1 MKPGGAHSSWFAGLH
16 NADPLA
22 AAEAHW
28 EATRAQSM
36 LATQVMNADADEA
49 AAGRRDI
56 GRLVG
61 NDEHELFVSCA
72 PAEALLQQFNVLHP
86 EFIAVHD
93 LGCAIS
99 RRLLAGVAAVSQRRV
114 QRLVIRR
121 QGHGTALA
129 TLQFIE
135 WSVAGSATIRL
146 YTTEIDADTAARH
159 ALTLALLAHSR
170 LGVVFV
176 GDLPPHALA
185 TALEPLQQ
193 AMQQGPWPN
202 RQLLM
207 LPLTSAGALASQAS
221 QLGAGQGVSV
231 RTTPQV
237 SRPAEAWAFLSGTWN
252 RLREQAGAAGRQ
264 WPVLAGV
271 AASANGPASASAPA
285 AATAPV
291 ATTVDPAVAPQPA
304 PRIPPG
310 TGGVPRAES
319 PLPMRPMPEV
329 PRGGARE
336 VRGEDSLADYANRLM
351 KVTGML
357 GCCIIDTVGHRV
369 LAHAGTALEP
379 DALRRQA
386 EVLLDAAARCGD
398 ALGIAVGTPELALTL
413 DAHHLVLRAVP
424 AHPQRMLIGVLDR
437 QLANLPLARMQIQRL
452 DGDMASPA

>member
-1 MKPGGAHSSWFAGLH
+1 MKPAGAHSSWFAGLQ
-16 NADPLA
+16 NADPAA

-36 LATQVMNADADEA
+36 LATQIMNAEADEA
-49 AAGRRDI
+49 AAGRRDV
-56 GRLVG
+56 GRLAG

-72 PAEALLQQFNVLHP
+72 PAEALLQQFNVLQP

-99 RRLLAGVAAVSQRRV
+99 RRLLAGVAAVSQRSV

-129 TLQFIE
+129 SLQFIE

-146 YTTEIDADTAARH
+146 YTTEIDADSAARH
-159 ALTLALLAHSR
+159 ALALALLAHSR

-185 TALEPLQQ
+185 TALQPLQQ

-221 QLGAGQGVSV
+221 QLGASLGVSV

-252 RLREQAGAAGRQ
+252 RLREQAGAAGRSL
-264 WPVLAGV
+264 PVLAGV
-271 AASANGPASASAPA
+271 ATSVNAPDAPPA
-285 AATAPV
+285 AAPAPV
-291 ATTVDPAVAPQPA
+291 GSPAVAVPA
-304 PRIPPG
+304 PAHPAAVAAP
-310 TGGVPRAES
+310 AE
-319 PLPMRPMPEV
+319 PVLPMRPMPEV
-329 PRGGARE
+329 PGPGARE
-336 VRGEDSLADYANRLM
+336 SRPEDRLSDYAARLM

-357 GCCIIDTVGHRV
+357 GCCIVDTVGHRV
-369 LAHAGTALEP
+369 LAHAGDAFEP
-379 DALRRQA
+379 EALRRQA
-386 EVLLDAAARCGD
+386 EVLLDTAARCGD
-398 ALGIAVGTPELALTL
+398 ALGVAVGTPELALTL

-424 AHPQRMLIGVLDR
+424 AHPQRMLVGVLDR
-437 QLANLPLARMQIQRL
+437 QLANLTLARMQIQRL
-452 DGDMASPA
+452 DAEVA

>member
-1 MKPGGAHSSWFAGLH
+1 MKPGGAHSSWFAGLQ
-16 NADPLA
+16 NADPVA

-36 LATQVMNADADEA
+36 LATQIMSADADEA

-72 PAEALLQQFNVLHP
+72 PAEALLQQFDVLHP

-159 ALTLALLAHSR
+159 ALALALLAHSR

-185 TALEPLQQ
+185 TALQPLQQ

-207 LPLTSAGALASQAS
+207 LPLTSASALASQSSQIGAS
-221 QLGAGQGVSV
+221 QGVSV

-271 AASANGPASASAPA
+271 AAAASAPA
-285 AATAPV
+285 AAPV
-291 ATTVDPAVAPQPA
+291 AATTAAAVASPPA
-304 PRIPPG
+304 RRVPPDAA
-310 TGGVPRAES
+310 GVPRAES

-329 PRGGARE
+329 PRGAARE
-336 VRGEDSLADYANRLM
+336 ARAEDSLADYANRLM

-357 GCCIIDTVGHRV
+357 GCCIVDTVGHRV
-369 LAHAGTALEP
+369 LAHAGTAVEP

-386 EVLLDAAARCGD
+386 EVLLDTVARCGD

-424 AHPQRMLIGVLDR
+424 GHPQRMLIGVLDR
-437 QLANLPLARMQIQRL
+437 PLANLTLARMQIQRL
-452 DGDMASPA
+452 DGDMAAPV